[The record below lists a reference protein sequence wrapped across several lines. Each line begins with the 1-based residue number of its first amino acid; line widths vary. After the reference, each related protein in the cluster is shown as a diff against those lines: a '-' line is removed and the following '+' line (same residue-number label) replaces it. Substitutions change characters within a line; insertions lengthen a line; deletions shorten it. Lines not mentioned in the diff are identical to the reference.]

1 LGSAQGAKPEAAG
14 QIPAAHDRVEALNRT
29 VRQAENARI
38 SGEMRVKML
47 TIDTIKCPCPEPAQG
62 QILFINP
69 AIDFTSA
76 RR

>member
-47 TIDTIKCPCPEPAQG
+47 TTATIKCPYPEPAQR

>member
-14 QIPAAHDRVEALNRT
+14 QIPAAHDRVKALNRT

-47 TIDTIKCPCPEPAQG
+47 IVATRNCPCAEHAQG
-62 QILFINP
+62 QFSFIN
-69 AIDFTSA
+69 S
-76 RR
+76 

>member
-14 QIPAAHDRVEALNRT
+14 QIPAAHDRVEALNRN

-47 TIDTIKCPCPEPAQG
+47 INTTRKCPCAEPAQG

-69 AIDFTSA
+69 AIDSTSA